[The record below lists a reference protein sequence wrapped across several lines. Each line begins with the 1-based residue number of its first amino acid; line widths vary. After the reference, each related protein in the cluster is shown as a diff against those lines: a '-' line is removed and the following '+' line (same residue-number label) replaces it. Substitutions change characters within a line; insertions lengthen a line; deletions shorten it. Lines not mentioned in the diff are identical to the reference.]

1 MPNHAEGVYEI
12 QSLPLGVKCAN
23 IVPLLPRESNI
34 SSQGKIPPRRY
45 AQSANFAFGEGRLLP
60 VYVWVCIRTPISKE
74 RTDHKGRF
82 FLLAAELGFE
92 PRHTESESAVLPLH
106 NSARL
111 KTIQQNTELSLR
123 AKVC

>member
-1 MPNHAEGVYEI
+1 MISVPFWYGAFVFPRSTPDMLARRAYAKPGI

-74 RTDHKGRF
+74 KTDHKGNVIKLRKEPSSEMSLAL
-82 FLLAAELGFE
+82 FLQKKLNKF
-92 PRHTESESAVLPLH
+92 
-106 NSARL
+106 
-111 KTIQQNTELSLR
+111 
-123 AKVC
+123 